1 MNSSPHQPT
10 VAPPL
15 RSDSVPS
22 VLERTVTV
30 TDLRSVMPEVL
41 HRLSI
46 GGRGAEPVII
56 KRHREPLA
64 ALISI
69 QQYHEY
75 RALLETHR
83 AAA

>member
-10 VAPPL
+10 VAPPM

-30 TDLRSVMPEVL
+30 TDLRFVMSEVP

-46 GGRGAEPVII
+46 GGRGAEPVSI
-56 KRHREPLA
+56 KRDREPLA
-64 ALISI
+64 ALISME
-69 QQYHEY
+69 QYHEY
-75 RALLETHR
+75 RALLATHR
-83 AAA
+83 AAG